1 MCKGQRFLASKLR
14 FIVMFVETPEK
25 SRCFVLF
32 NNDNYL
38 CASSLNF
45 VVIQMSLLWVFFIG
59 LVVVVM
65 LALG

>member
-25 SRCFVLF
+25 VGALCFFAISNPSYHFVVHF

-38 CASSLNF
+38 FASFPNF
-45 VVIQMSLLWVFFIG
+45 VVFRVPLL
-59 LVVVVM
+59 
-65 LALG
+65 